1 MFDLEG
7 LPIRNQIEVRRY
19 SCICDECRK
28 GEECT
33 VDWAINNWE
42 RKDLVLKTRRN
53 QPEIPPID
61 LPNDNLV
68 LL

>member
-1 MFDLEG
+1 MFDEDG
-7 LPIRNQIEVRRY
+7 TPVRNQIEVRRY
-19 SCICDECRK
+19 SCICDGCRK

-33 VDWAINNWE
+33 VEWTVNRWE
-42 RKDLVLKTRRN
+42 AKQLVLKPRRN
-53 QPEIPPID
+53 EQEID